1 MKKFMTAIFACVCA
15 SVGFAAAD
23 TFNDKTV
30 GEKFASTGNWI
41 VAEGTDATI
50 AEDTADTTRSKYL
63 AIADAEDHNSIYR
76 AYNIPSGSTSPEE
89 TTIPATGLYFDS
101 YVKFTVSDTL
111 SPTAIDDTNAKIAVY
126 AYCSDDAEPLVTNLV
141 ACAGF
146 YDTTAQKV
154 VTTNYVLTS
163 TNINADTWYRLTI
176 KTFKF
181 SDGTSEGRY
190 GFVVYLNEKPLAY
203 DASVTTGYS
212 DFTATAKKYAD
223 NHQLLPSLQDGR
235 ADVKKTITKTS
246 FIGTGAVDDVD
257 WTATA
262 PTGIPADDILI
273 TLNWDAGVESISFGT
288 DASIDINNG
297 TTTNIVVPAETADK
311 AITAKAKTGYAFNT
325 WTNGTYS
332 VKEAKTFDLTT
343 YEVNFKVGDTP
354 YKTLT
359 DAVKAAI
366 AEGKVLMLTKNLEE
380 GTNVIDAQA
389 SGEKKTLIIDL
400 AGHNIT
406 CDTGCDAAILVTGCD
421 LVITNSSTTVGSI
434 AAVDGTSVC
443 EGGTDATSTVV
454 VYANCK
460 FEGAITLTG
469 DSEKACRVTCYG
481 GQFKKSTEGTFPY
494 ACATGYKATD
504 GGDGYW
510 KVVEGE
516 ETKDSPVD
524 PGSTTQCASEDAAK
538 KLAAEIT
545 NETTR
550 VTMIKTPDTLTS
562 DEQKK
567 AYCDLFGATVVGD
580 ASSGY
585 SVVVDFTTTSSND
598 LQKAVDEVET
608 KVNLPA
614 LATADQTAEVAAKP
628 GLWYTVYV
636 GEETPATL
644 EAKSSTQA
652 TADTLELTF
661 PKSTNGTRGFYKVGV
676 SIKKVDVSAETTSG
690 DTVQ

>member
-15 SVGFAAAD
+15 SVGFAAD
-23 TFNDKTV
+23 TFDGKEVGSKFTTSDKWV
-30 GEKFASTGNWI
+30 
-41 VAEGTDATI
+41 VADGTDATI
-50 AEDTADTTRSKYL
+50 ASDGEGSTRGNYL
-63 AIADAEDHNSIYR
+63 AIADAETHESIYR
-76 AYNIPSGSTSPEE
+76 AYEMTQGSTTPV
-89 TTIPATGLYFDS
+89 TTEIPATGLYFDS

-126 AYCSDDAEPLVTNLV
+126 AYCDDDAEPLVTNLV

-146 YDTTAQKV
+146 YDKTQEKV

-181 SDGTSEGRY
+181 SDETTVGRY
-190 GFVVYLNEKPLAY
+190 GFVVYLDGEPLSYAEG
-203 DASVTTGYS
+203 VTTGYS
-212 DFTATAKKYAD
+212 TFTATAQKYAN
-223 NHQLLPSLQDGR
+223 NHQLLPSLQDG
-235 ADVKKTITKTS
+235 DQTVKQTITKTS

-257 WTATA
+257 WTATT

-273 TLNWDAGVESISFGT
+273 TLKWDDGISALKFG
-288 DASIDINNG
+288 DEDIKIDD
-297 TTTNIVVPAETADK
+297 TTKTTNIVVAAESEDK
-311 AITAKAKTGYAFNT
+311 KIEATLKDGYAFDG
-325 WTNGTYS
+325 WTDGTYS
-332 VKEAKTFDLTT
+332 VKEAKTFDVKT
-343 YEVNFKVGDTP
+343 YQYNFKVGDTP
-354 YKTLT
+354 YKTLKE
-359 DAVKAAI
+359 AVAAAI
-366 AEGKVLMLTKNLEE
+366 EAGKTLTLTKDLAEGTD
-380 GTNVIDAQA
+380 VIDAQA

-400 AGHNIT
+400 AGHDIT
-406 CDTGCDAAILVTGCD
+406 CAATDCDAAILLNSCD
-421 LVITNSSTTVGSI
+421 LVITNSSAEVGSI

-460 FEGAITLTG
+460 FEGAITLT
-469 DSEKACRVTCYG
+469 ETTNVVCYG
-481 GQFKKSTEGTFPY
+481 GIFKKGEDASTFPY
-494 ACATGYKATD
+494 TCADGYKSTD
-504 GGDGYW
+504 GDEGYW

-524 PGSTTQCASEDAAK
+524 PGSTTKCADEDAAK

-545 NETTR
+545 NETTK

-567 AYCDLFGATVVGD
+567 AYCDLFGATVVGNE
-580 ASSGY
+580 SSGY

-598 LQKAVDEVET
+598 LQKAVDDVET

-614 LATADQTAEVAAKP
+614 LAMEDQTAEVAAKP
-628 GLWYTVYV
+628 GLWYTVYM

>member
-15 SVGFAAAD
+15 SVGFAAD
-23 TFNDKTV
+23 TFDGKEVGSKFTTSDKWV
-30 GEKFASTGNWI
+30 
-41 VAEGTDATI
+41 VADGTDATI
-50 AEDTADTTRSKYL
+50 ASDGEGLARGNYL
-63 AIADAEDHNSIYR
+63 AIADAETHESIYR
-76 AYNIPSGSTSPEE
+76 AYEMTQGSTTPV
-89 TTIPATGLYFDS
+89 TTEIPATGLYFDS

-126 AYCSDDAEPLVTNLV
+126 AYCNDDAETLVTNLV

-146 YDTTAQKV
+146 YDKTQEKV

-190 GFVVYLNEKPLAY
+190 GFVVYLNETPLAY

-273 TLNWDAGVESISFGT
+273 TLKWDDGVKSIKFGEEKIGVDDT
-288 DASIDINNG
+288 
-297 TTTNIVVPAETADK
+297 TKTTNVVVAADS
-311 AITAKAKTGYAFNT
+311 ADRTITAELNDGYAFNT

-343 YEVNFKVGDTP
+343 YEYGFVVGDKP
-354 YKTLT
+354 YKSLNDAVTAAIADGKTLT
-359 DAVKAAI
+359 LK
-366 AEGKVLMLTKNLEE
+366 KNLAE
-380 GTNVIDAQA
+380 GTNVIDAK
-389 SGEKKTLIIDL
+389 GDGGKKTLIIDL

-406 CDTGCDAAILVTGCD
+406 CANTCDAAILVTGCD
-421 LVITNSSTTVGSI
+421 LVITNSSEKVGSI
-434 AAVDGTSVC
+434 AAGKQGSVYTEDEDGDPS
-443 EGGTDATSTVV
+443 VV
-454 VYANCK
+454 VYDYCQ
-460 FEGAITLTG
+460 FEGDIALNAKTN
-469 DSEKACRVTCYG
+469 VVCYG
-481 GQFKKSTEGTFPY
+481 GIFKKGSNTKFPY
-494 ACATGYKATD
+494 TCADGYKSTD
-504 GGDGYW
+504 GDEGYW

-516 ETKDSPVD
+516 ETKDNPVD
-524 PGSTTQCASEDAAK
+524 PGSTTRCESEDAAK

-545 NETTR
+545 NETTK
-550 VTMIKTPDTLTS
+550 VSMIKTPDNLTS
-562 DEQKK
+562 DAQKK

-580 ASSGY
+580 ATSGY

-608 KVNLPA
+608 KVDLTA
-614 LATADQTAEVAAKP
+614 LATKDQTAEVEAKP
-628 GLWYTVYV
+628 GLWYTVYM

-644 EAKSSTQA
+644 DAKSSTQA
-652 TADTLELTF
+652 KESTLELTF
-661 PKSTNGTRGFYKVGV
+661 PKNTNGTCGFYKVGV
-676 SIKKVDVSAETTSG
+676 SIKKVDVPTATTSG
-690 DTVQ
+690 DTAQ